1 VGHVESSR
9 LGKNQ
14 THVPQLAQQFRILV
28 GKELESSGFV
38 WPNTGDIQNNC
49 GQVGH
54 LRIARLR
61 HPFKVGHVLFGNV
74 RLLSMAWRSL
84 FGLALQRLH
93 TWIL

>member
-1 VGHVESSR
+1 MGHVESSR

-14 THVPQLAQQFRILV
+14 THVPQPAQQFRILV

-38 WPNTGDIQNNC
+38 WLNAGDIQNNC
-49 GQVGH
+49 GEAGH

-74 RLLSMAWRSL
+74 RLLKQKKTLCDLIREL
-84 FGLALQRLH
+84 REEGQ
-93 TWIL
+93 